1 MYGTLPDTLIA
12 LLRHLLTFIAGI
24 VVARGWISADMAAQ
38 LVGALIGLI
47 GLAFSAFF
55 HAGSNGTI
63 PTQST
68 TPSMAK
74 QIEDKTITQIAPAV
88 PAVQ

>member
-47 GLAFSAFF
+47 GIAFSAFF

-74 QIEDKTITQIAPAV
+74 QIEDKTTTQIAPAV

>member
-47 GLAFSAFF
+47 GVAFSAFF

-74 QIEDKTITQIAPAV
+74 QIEDKTITQTAPAV